1 MKRRPGGKKQRTWGE
16 SSWKAGQV
24 PSLSRGQ
31 ECFIQT
37 LAVTWQT
44 IWTDVLSGMVWERYQ
59 PGTELENPSSFLS
72 PVQPQPKSTVLHH
85 GRGILPEAGG
95 QRSPWGETR
104 PSRPGE
110 HRRWARTQLASQ
122 VEIPGQSTSYL
133 GVGIT
138 AWTAG
143 VRACRR
149 SGTSRVSHGS
159 GSWFIAPR
167 PCQLYLVSL
176 GPLLVE
182 FSTQQAKHCQK
193 NSVRKSL

>member
-1 MKRRPGGKKQRTWGE
+1 MKTRAGGKKQRMWGE

-24 PSLSRGQ
+24 PRLSRGQ
-31 ECFIQT
+31 ECFIET
-37 LAVTWQT
+37 LTVTWQT

-59 PGTELENPSSFLS
+59 PETELENPSSFLS
-72 PVQPQPKSTVLHH
+72 PVQTQPKSTVLYH

-95 QRSPWGETR
+95 QRSPWGEMR

-110 HRRWARTQLASQ
+110 HRRWAETQLTSQ

-143 VRACRR
+143 VWACRR
-149 SGTSRVSHGS
+149 SGTSQVSH

-167 PCQLYLVSL
+167 PCQLYWVSL